1 MYRLDVQRARLVS
14 ATSPYQISAAS
25 AAMWANH
32 PAAAADLL
40 ERIDPSVDLDWMP
53 DPDHGDYWDNLV
65 HAYHLAGR
73 HSDELAAARRLDH
86 PDDLNGMMLR
96 AGALAGLGRGPE
108 ALQVMDSSLT
118 RPWQPDLSNG
128 MAPNMD
134 GREEYRSSAA
144 WVILW
149 TMRELD
155 VHGSTD
161 AARTAAAHGAAWCDS
176 RPPHDRSAPEIR
188 FFKAL
193 FLEESGAFDSAQTI
207 MRSLVAE
214 DSANVA
220 FRGIMAGL
228 AAERGDTATALRL
241 DAWLSRRTS
250 DVDYWGPTYYRARV
264 ATLLGRSD
272 AAVAL
277 VRKSLELGAWPMW
290 IHIDP
295 ILHRLTSRADYRAL
309 TLPRG

>member
-1 MYRLDVQRARLVS
+1 
-14 ATSPYQISAAS
+14 
-25 AAMWANH
+25 
-32 PAAAADLL
+32 
-40 ERIDPSVDLDWMP
+40 
-53 DPDHGDYWDNLV
+53 
-65 HAYHLAGR
+65 
-73 HSDELAAARRLDH
+73 
-86 PDDLNGMMLR
+86 
-96 AGALAGLGRGPE
+96 
-108 ALQVMDSSLT
+108 
-118 RPWQPDLSNG
+118 
-128 MAPNMD
+128 
-134 GREEYRSSAA
+134 
-144 WVILW
+144 
-149 TMRELD
+149 
-155 VHGSTD
+155 
-161 AARTAAAHGAAWCDS
+161 
-176 RPPHDRSAPEIR
+176 
-188 FFKAL
+188 
-193 FLEESGAFDSAQTI
+193 
-207 MRSLVAE
+207 VAE